1 MTGTGPTARVPVAAL
16 RADARR
22 NISAILDAAL
32 ASLGRNPD
40 VNMAEIARNA
50 DVGRVT
56 LYAHFPSKADL
67 VDAVVAHAIARAD
80 EALDAIDLDAD
91 PPLVAVARLT
101 ASSWQ
106 ILSQH
111 RQLMIAGQRHLGA
124 ARMRSH
130 HDKAMDRVRHLI
142 TRGQKGGHVRTDL
155 PRDWLVATYYA
166 LLHAAV
172 DEVSDGRLKPKA
184 AGEIV
189 AATII
194 AALAQPSA

>member
-91 PPLVAVARLT
+91 PPLVA
-101 ASSWQ
+101 
-106 ILSQH
+106 
-111 RQLMIAGQRHLGA
+111 A

-166 LLHAAV
+166 LLHAA
-172 DEVSDGRLKPKA
+172 
-184 AGEIV
+184 
-189 AATII
+189 
-194 AALAQPSA
+194 